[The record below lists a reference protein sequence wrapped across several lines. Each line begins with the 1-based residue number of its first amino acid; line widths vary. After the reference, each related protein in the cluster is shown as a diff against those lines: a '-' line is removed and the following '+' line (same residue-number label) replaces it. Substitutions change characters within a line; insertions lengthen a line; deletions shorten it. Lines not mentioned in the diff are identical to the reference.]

1 MRALIFA
8 SVLGYVSAAPFEI
21 EASQYDRV
29 ATVCPY
35 PGNTSLG
42 LPQNY
47 ADIQT
52 SLGLPQNYADIQ
64 NYFGKNGPWQME
76 SGYDSITEAD
86 VVYPHGD
93 IFAMSDDNYDEG
105 VSDEDNYKQNALSIY
120 RAKVSSAQNDL
131 NELTYSLLS
140 WASRTG
146 VIGGTK
152 HADAVRQYTD
162 FLRKLATHADDII
175 TGRVKSTLQLLSIDN
190 ECLMEAT
197 DLTHVNQDAL
207 NEWKLGPFDT
217 APEVG
222 VNAGNCTALETAY
235 RGSCGCG
242 SA

>member
-21 EASQYDRV
+21 EASKYDRV
-29 ATVCPY
+29 ATLCDY
-35 PGNTSLG
+35 PGN
-42 LPQNY
+42 
-47 ADIQT
+47 T

-76 SGYDSITEAD
+76 SGYDLITEAD

-93 IFAMSDDNYDEG
+93 IFA
-105 VSDEDNYKQNALSIY
+105 EDWSAEDYKAYAIATY
-120 RAKVSSAQNDL
+120 RSKLGAVQGSV
-131 NELTYSLLS
+131 NELTLELLL

-162 FLRKLATHADDII
+162 FLRKLATHADDIA
-175 TGRVKSTLQLLSIDN
+175 TGRVKSTFQLLGVDN
-190 ECLMEAT
+190 NCLTEAT
-197 DLTHVNQDAL
+197 DLTRVNQAVF

-222 VNAGNCTALETAY
+222 VNAGNCTALKTAY
-235 RGSCGCG
+235 RSSCECG